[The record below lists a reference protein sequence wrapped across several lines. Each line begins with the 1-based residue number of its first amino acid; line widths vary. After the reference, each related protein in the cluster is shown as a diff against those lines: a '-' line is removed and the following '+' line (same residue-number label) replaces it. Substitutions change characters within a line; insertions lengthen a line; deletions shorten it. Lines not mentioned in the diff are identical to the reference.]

1 MKMPIYTAQDL
12 FSNLDRLRRPY
23 QQNYL
28 AMYSSVWEAIV
39 VDPVLMTVPA
49 DDHMVH
55 RADAVFDI
63 SKCVGGRAYC
73 LRQHL
78 DRLENSA
85 RQIGLQMPP
94 EYDQV
99 VEIIRT
105 CVQAG
110 GLRDV
115 IIRLMVSR
123 GPGGF
128 TANPYE
134 CPRSELYVFVYKLK
148 TPPPQ
153 AYEEGVTIFSAP
165 VPVKPAF
172 FANIKSCAYLHN
184 ALTKKAAIE
193 AGADYGVNWD
203 ENGLLAEG
211 ATENVI
217 LVSPE
222 GELLHPG
229 FERVLRGVTLA
240 RVLALAENLAAEG
253 LIKTVRMARIDRDLA
268 SRAPEVMLVGTSL
281 DVLPVAVWDGRR
293 VGQGR
298 PGPVA
303 RRLLAAIR
311 DDIAH
316 NQDFLTPMFD

>member
-1 MKMPIYTAQDL
+1 
-12 FSNLDRLRRPY
+12 
-23 QQNYL
+23 
-28 AMYSSVWEAIV
+28 
-39 VDPVLMTVPA
+39 
-49 DDHMVH
+49 
-55 RADAVFDI
+55 
-63 SKCVGGRAYC
+63 
-73 LRQHL
+73 
-78 DRLENSA
+78 
-85 RQIGLQMPP
+85 
-94 EYDQV
+94 
-99 VEIIRT
+99 RT

-128 TANPYE
+128 TVNPYE
-134 CPRSELYVFVYKLK
+134 CPRSQLYVFIYKLK
-148 TPPPQ
+148 TPTPQ
-153 AYEEGVTIFSAP
+153 AYEEGVTIVSVP

-184 ALTKKAAIE
+184 ALTKKTAIE

-203 ENGLLAEG
+203 ENGFLAEG

-240 RVLALAENLAAEG
+240 RVLALAENLTAEG
-253 LIKTVRMARIDRDLA
+253 LIKAVRTARIDRDLA
-268 SRAPEVMLVGTSL
+268 SRAREVMLAGTSL
-281 DVLPVAVWDGRR
+281 DVLPVTAWDGRR